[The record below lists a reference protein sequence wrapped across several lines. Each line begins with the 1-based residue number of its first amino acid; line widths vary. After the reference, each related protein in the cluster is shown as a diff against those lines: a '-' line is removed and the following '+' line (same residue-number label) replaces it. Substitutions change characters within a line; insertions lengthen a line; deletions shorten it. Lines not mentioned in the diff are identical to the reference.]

1 MSICQQIQFGYI
13 FAMFEKNKFK
23 LCHQVKSMFL

>member
-1 MSICQQIQFGYI
+1 MSICQKIQFGDI
-13 FAMFEKNKFK
+13 FDMIKKTFK